1 VAPGE
6 ENEVIISTD
15 LPYNFRDFSFPQM
28 VLGRRRQVVR
38 IGFPPLPWGFQA
50 AVFWGRIQYDFLLN
64 RCKRFLLPRQK
75 STVFVFY
82 YKKEL
87 CKVELAI
94 SFPGAFSAS

>member
-1 VAPGE
+1 MIV
-6 ENEVIISTD
+6 SSD

-28 VLGRRRQVVR
+28 LLGGRRRVVR
-38 IGFPPLPWGFQA
+38 IGVPPTSVGFSSGS
-50 AVFWGRIQYDFLLN
+50 FLGTIQYDFLLN

-75 STVFVFY
+75 STVVVFH

-94 SFPGAFSAS
+94 SFPVAVSAS